1 MRRHALGFLSLAAAA
16 LCAAPSWGEEPLRPT
31 APAPQPPAAV
41 SAAIPAAHVAIE
53 KDVLELG
60 EISRGT
66 KAEGSFV
73 LRNTGTIPVKILSAK
88 PG

>member
-1 MRRHALGFLSLAAAA
+1 M
-16 LCAAPSWGEEPLRPT
+16 
-31 APAPQPPAAV
+31 
-41 SAAIPAAHVAIE
+41 PAAHVAIE
-53 KDVLELG
+53 KDVIELG

-73 LRNTGTIPVKILSAK
+73 LRNTGTTPVKILSAK